1 MGNLVILK
9 NTRII
14 HMAENTRTSR
24 QINKK
29 KKFVA
34 DGVFHAEL
42 HEFLGRILAE
52 QGYGGMEVR
61 SSETSTLIT
70 IKIVKKDDQNQ
81 KEFQRQANEL
91 TSLVQKRY
99 GFEENQVTIKFD
111 PIRVK
116 GQSASAQAE
125 MLKTK
130 LLKGVAVR
138 SAALS
143 IINTVMKLGEAKG
156 CEVIVSG
163 KMRVQ
168 RAKVMKYKAGYLI
181 STGQPKRDYI
191 DTAVRHCFF
200 KQGIIGVKVK
210 IMLPYD
216 PTGKK
221 GVRKPLPDMITI
233 HPAKEDDEQDVYPTQ
248 APVQQTTQPPAEV
261 EA

>member
-1 MGNLVILK
+1 MGL
-9 NTRII
+9 
-14 HMAENTRTSR
+14 ENRSNMTDAKLR

-42 HEFLGRILAE
+42 HEFLGRALADA
-52 QGYGGMEVR
+52 GYGGMEVM
-61 SSETSTLIT
+61 SSEAKTEIT
-70 IKIVKKDDQNQ
+70 IRVVKKEEAAGNKDQ
-81 KEFQRQANEL
+81 KCNEL
-91 TSLVQKRY
+91 ESLIQKRF
-99 GFEENQVTIKFD
+99 GFEERHVSIKFD
-111 PIRVK
+111 PIRNK
-116 GQSASAQAE
+116 GLCASAQAE

-143 IINTVMKLGEAKG
+143 IINSVMKFGEAKG

-168 RAKVMKYKAGYLI
+168 RAKCMKYKSGYLI
-181 STGQPKRDYI
+181 STGQPKKDYI
-191 DTAVRHCFF
+191 DTAIRHCFF

-210 IMLPYD
+210 IMAPHD

-221 GVRKPLPDMITI
+221 GIRKPLPDAVVIPTPKDEDYPDVLPTPNQ
-233 HPAKEDDEQDVYPTQ
+233 PA
-248 APVQQTTQPPAEV
+248 QQTAAPEQQA
-261 EA
+261 